1 MKYMPDLIKKTIEYV
16 KVKLKD
22 EHTGHDWY
30 HTERVWKLAK
40 KLQEE
45 EGGNKE
51 LIELSALL
59 HDLGDYK
66 KYEFNQIK
74 GNFVLLGMMD
84 VLGIEE
90 EDKEKI
96 SQIIEDAQ
104 FIGDDTEPPKTIEA
118 KIIQDADFLDALG
131 AIGIARTFATGG
143 KIGRVLHDPYRK
155 PRTRLSKKDYQTKKN
170 AGTSI
175 NYFYEKVL
183 KLPKMMN
190 TKTGKE
196 MAQKRA
202 ECVKDFLDKFS
213 KEWEG
218 KQ

>member
-1 MKYMPDLIKKTIEYV
+1 MTDLVRKTIEFV
-16 KVKLKD
+16 RAKLKD

-30 HTERVWKLAK
+30 HAERVWKLAK
-40 KLQEE
+40 LLQEE
-45 EGGNKE
+45 EGGDKE
-51 LIELSALL
+51 IIELAALL

-66 KYEFNQIK
+66 KYDFNEVK
-74 GNFVLLGMMD
+74 GSFVLLGMMD

-96 SQIIEDAQ
+96 AQIIEEAQ
-104 FIGDDTEPPKTIEA
+104 FIGDDTKTPSTVES

-143 KIGRVLHDPYRK
+143 KIGRMLYDPNRK
-155 PRTRLSKKDYQTKKN
+155 PRTRLSKRDYQTKKT

-175 NYFYEKVL
+175 NYFYEKTL

-190 TKTGKE
+190 TKTGKKL
-196 MAQKRA
+196 AYKRA
-202 ECVKDFLDKFS
+202 ECLRDFLDKFY

>member
-1 MKYMPDLIKKTIEYV
+1 MSDLIKKTAEFV
-16 KVKLKD
+16 RLKLQD
-22 EHTGHDWY
+22 EHSGHDWF
-30 HTERVWKLAK
+30 HAERVWKLAK
-40 KLQEE
+40 QLQEE
-45 EGGNKE
+45 EGGDRE
-51 LIELSALL
+51 IIELSALL

-66 KYEFNQIK
+66 KYEFNEIK
-74 GNFVLLGMMD
+74 GTFVLRGMMD

-90 EDKEKI
+90 DAKE
-96 SQIIEDAQ
+96 QILQVIEEAQ
-104 FIGDDTEPPKTIEA
+104 FVGDDTKTPSTIEA
-118 KIIQDADFLDALG
+118 KIVQDADYLDALG

-143 KIGRVLHDPYRK
+143 KIGRMLHDPNRK
-155 PRTRLSKKDYQTKKN
+155 PRIRLNKKDYQTKKT

-175 NYFYEKVL
+175 NYFYEKVS

-196 MAQKRA
+196 LAKERV
-202 ECVKDFLDKFS
+202 ECVKDFLDKFF

>member
-1 MKYMPDLIKKTIEYV
+1 MSDLTKRTIEYV
-16 KVKLKD
+16 KIKLQD

-30 HTERVWKLAK
+30 HAERVWKLAK
-40 KLQEE
+40 RLQEE
-45 EGGNKE
+45 EGGDKE

-66 KYEFNQIK
+66 KYEFNEIK
-74 GNFVLLGMMD
+74 GTFVLRGMMD
-84 VLGIEE
+84 VLEIEE
-90 EDKEKI
+90 EKKEKI
-96 SQIIEDAQ
+96 LQIIDEAQ
-104 FIGDDTEPPKTIEA
+104 FIGDDTKPPTSVEA
-118 KIIQDADFLDALG
+118 KIVQDADYLDALG

-143 KIGRVLHDPYRK
+143 KIGRMLHDPNRK
-155 PRTRLSKKDYQTKKN
+155 PRTRLSKKDYQTKKK

-175 NYFYEKVL
+175 NYFYEKSL

-196 MAQKRA
+196 LAQGRV
-202 ECVKDFLDKFS
+202 ECMKDFLEKFY

-218 KQ
+218 K

>member
-1 MKYMPDLIKKTIEYV
+1 MTDLIKRTIEF
-16 KVKLKD
+16 VKLKLQN

-30 HTERVWKLAK
+30 HVERVWKLAK
-40 KLQEE
+40 RLQEE
-45 EGGNKE
+45 ESGDRE
-51 LIELSALL
+51 IIELSALL

-66 KYEFNQIK
+66 KYEFNEIK
-74 GNFVLLGMMD
+74 GIFVLCGMMD

-90 EDKEKI
+90 EDKERI
-96 SQIIEDAQ
+96 LQVIDEAQ
-104 FIGDDTEPPKTIEA
+104 FVGDDTKPPTMIEA
-118 KIIQDADFLDALG
+118 KIVQDADWLDALG

-143 KIGRVLHDPYRK
+143 KIGRLLHDPNRK
-155 PRTRLSKKDYQTKKN
+155 PRTKLSKKDYQTKKT

-196 MAQKRA
+196 LARKRVK
-202 ECVKDFLDKFS
+202 CVKDFLDKFF

>member
-1 MKYMPDLIKKTIEYV
+1 MSDLIKKTAEFV
-16 KVKLKD
+16 RLKLQD
-22 EHTGHDWY
+22 EHSGHDWF
-30 HTERVWKLAK
+30 HAERVWKLAK
-40 KLQEE
+40 QLQEE
-45 EGGNKE
+45 EGGDRE
-51 LIELSALL
+51 IIELSALL

-66 KYEFNQIK
+66 KYEFNEIK
-74 GNFVLLGMMD
+74 GTFVLRGMMD

-90 EDKEKI
+90 DAKE
-96 SQIIEDAQ
+96 QILQVIEEAQ
-104 FIGDDTEPPKTIEA
+104 FVGDDTKTPSTIEA
-118 KIIQDADFLDALG
+118 KIVQDADYLDALG

-143 KIGRVLHDPYRK
+143 KIGRMLHDPNRK
-155 PRTRLSKKDYQTKKN
+155 PRIRLNKKDYQTKKT

-196 MAQKRA
+196 LAKERV
-202 ECVKDFLDKFS
+202 ECVKDFLDKFF